1 MNDHSHLRGI
11 EGDDEQ
17 KSLINHEGG
26 HDHSA
31 KDPRALL
38 DQMKYISSLIEKV
51 STLSKDSAQPKAHA
65 YSLLLPL
72 PQIF

>member
-1 MNDHSHLRGI
+1 MDDHTYLKGT
-11 EGDDEQ
+11 ENDDEQ

-26 HDHSA
+26 HSST

-51 STLSKDSAQPKAHA
+51 R
-65 YSLLLPL
+65 
-72 PQIF
+72 